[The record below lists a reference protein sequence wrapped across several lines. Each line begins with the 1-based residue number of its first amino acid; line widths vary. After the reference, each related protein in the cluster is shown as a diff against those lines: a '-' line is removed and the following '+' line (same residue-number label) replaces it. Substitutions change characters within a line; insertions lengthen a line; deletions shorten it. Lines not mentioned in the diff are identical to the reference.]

1 MARGELLVIAILA
14 AITLATCQENE
25 SMWKWYTFSMPFSV
39 KCVVC
44 SSLNDTLDVKNQS
57 VGSVNFKNI

>member
-39 KCVVC
+39 
-44 SSLNDTLDVKNQS
+44 
-57 VGSVNFKNI
+57 